1 MTKKK
6 GETTYKTTKKG
17 IVPRS
22 KLVRLEAEGIKRG
35 LKYIQNVKNEKV
47 SPDLILKIHKK
58 SFGFIFDWAG
68 KFRKMEVMVSDQK
81 APHFYNVPVLIKQ
94 YCDNLE
100 ERFKHL
106 PPKSRTEL
114 FFKELISFLSWLQHQ
129 FVFIHPF
136 QDYNGRTARLL
147 TNLILLRLKLP
158 MAEIKIES
166 KKDRG
171 SYIKAMQL
179 ADKDNYLHLEN
190 LIGKALQESFEKALE

>member
-1 MTKKK
+1 MKKK

-17 IVPRS
+17 IIPRS
-22 KLVRLEAEGIKRG
+22 KLVKLEAEGVKRG
-35 LKYIQNVKNEKV
+35 LKYIQATKNKKV
-47 SPDLILKIHKK
+47 YSNLILEIHKK

-68 KFRKMEVMVSDQK
+68 KFRTIDVRVSGHE

-106 PPKSRTEL
+106 PPKNQTEL
-114 FFKELISFLSWLQHQ
+114 FFRELISFLSWVQHQ

-147 TNLILLRLKLP
+147 TNLILLKLGLP
-158 MAEIKIES
+158 MIEIKVES
-166 KKDRG
+166 KKDRD

-179 ADKDNYLHLEN
+179 ADKGDYLHLEN
-190 LIGKALQESFEKALE
+190 LIGKALQESFIKVLL